1 MCWLIA
7 IRKIPDRIVLLADL
21 LFVDGAT
28 LDGGVFN
35 TTGFAQLDKLFVS
48 GSIFDGG
55 SP

>member
-1 MCWLIA
+1 MNSLFFF
-7 IRKIPDRIVLLADL
+7 PDINDVIVSA
-21 LFVDGAT
+21 FYVEGVT

-35 TTGFAQLDKLFVS
+35 TTGFAQLDELFVS

>member
-1 MCWLIA
+1 MA
-7 IRKIPDRIVLLADL
+7 IREIPDRNVLLADL
-21 LFVDGAT
+21 LCVEGVT